1 MTPPV
6 APSPARPLSAR
17 ASELL
22 AQRAAVGAPSG
33 VPRRAD
39 RSRALLSPSQQ
50 RIWLHDQ
57 LEGGAGYVRPVA
69 LRLAGTLDV
78 PALERALGTI
88 IRRHEALHSRLEIG
102 ADGLP
107 LLRIVADSTPA
118 LDVEE
123 LGEPGEASRG
133 SALHPRVL
141 AEAFR
146 PLDLVHEPPIRARLF
161 REGPGAHLLLT
172 VFHHVAFD
180 GWSVAVYL
188 KELTAA
194 YAAAR
199 ADAPDG
205 PGELAVQCGDLVE
218 AAAADPA
225 REDDVAYWQSALRG
239 VEPVLAL
246 PFDRPR
252 RPQQRRDA
260 ERVPLDLP
268 AELVER
274 LRELSR
280 REGVTLF
287 MTVAAALQVVLS
299 RHSGQDDFLIGIPV
313 AGRTRPEMNAL
324 IGCFINTLALRCDL
338 TGAPTF
344 RDLLQRVRR
353 ATTGAFAHQALPFEQ
368 VVRLLDGPY
377 DRQPAGGVQVLLN
390 FRNLPGVAP
399 ALEGLAVEQV
409 DIPPPITLFDLEL
422 DFTDTGSDVRG
433 ALVCPSALF
442 DRVSA
447 ERLAG
452 HFRVVL
458 EAALADPACAATRLP
473 LLTEAERLRLL
484 HPRCG
489 PAGPPVV
496 HACVH
501 HLIAAR
507 AAATPDATAVSGPPG
522 ALTYAQLMARA
533 GTVAAALRSAGVQ
546 RGDLVGLSVDR
557 SPDLI
562 ASMLGV
568 MAAGAAYVPLDPEY
582 PDERLAFMI
591 SDASLR
597 CIVTDRASH
606 GRLAAVAGV
615 PLLGLAGLAVPER
628 AAAWS
633 PGPATADDAAYVI
646 YTSGST
652 GIPKGVVISHRALA
666 AFAVMAIDGF
676 ALTAADRFL
685 QFSTPNFDASVVEIF
700 PTLAA
705 GATVVLRDAAMAES
719 ADGFLAGCVR
729 WGVTVAV
736 PATAFWHELVGT
748 LAAEGKCFPPS
759 LRLMA
764 PGGERM
770 LPERAALWR
779 RVAPHAELDNAYGP
793 TETTV
798 HVTRYRVPAGYDDAA
813 GPVPIGSPVPG
824 ARAYVLDRAGE
835 LAPLGAPGELH
846 IGGPQLADGYL
857 NRPELTAERFV
868 PDPFDPGERLYRT
881 GDLVRWRN
889 DGNLEYLGRLDRQVK
904 VRGFRVEIGE
914 IESALLDSGLV
925 LECVVETRAGEA
937 GDQRLVAYVVPAD
950 AGDTAAGLADL
961 GAQLRRRLPGYMIPM
976 LVPVPAIPR
985 TPNGKLDRASLP
997 APALRADGA
1006 GTCVP
1011 PRSPLEFQ
1019 LVQLWERLLDIR
1031 PIGVR
1036 DDFFALGGHSL
1047 LAIRMVH
1054 ELERTCGQKL
1064 PLSLLFDA
1072 ATIERVAAELI
1083 RASGPAADE
1092 RRQLLNATG
1101 TRPPLIFFHGD
1112 VLGAGLYCRE
1122 VARRLGPDQ
1131 PVYVVGPSRPG
1142 GPATIEAMAAAELEW
1157 VREAARGHYRLAGF
1171 CNGGLVAYEIA
1182 RQLERAGEHAELV
1195 VMIDASPRNV
1205 GLGALEWLLH
1215 ATAAAPGDAG
1225 GNLARRAAT
1234 LRRVADALQRGRI
1247 FWSRRRRDRLRVA
1260 GRKGLELLES
1270 QGRPDPMDDV
1280 AAGSDG
1286 STPELRFVS
1295 RAVNAYVPRPYGGR
1309 VHLVVS
1315 NRVTGGVAEARRWER
1330 CVGSL
1335 VVHDTPVDHQ
1345 AVVTVAAP
1353 DVLHEC
1359 LTRIDAGGRD
1369 DRSSDRHRSDR

>member
-22 AQRAAVGAPSG
+22 AQRAAVGGPSA
-33 VPRRAD
+33 VSRRAD
-39 RSRALLSPSQQ
+39 RSRARLSPSQQ

-69 LRLAGTLDV
+69 LRLRGTLDV
-78 PALERALGTI
+78 AALERALGTV

-102 ADGLP
+102 TDGLP
-107 LLRIVADSTPA
+107 LLRIVADPTPP
-118 LDVEE
+118 LGVEV
-123 LGEPGEASRG
+123 LEAPAGGPHRS
-133 SALHPRVL
+133 SLHPRVL
-141 AEAFR
+141 AEAYR
-146 PLDLVHEPPIRARLF
+146 PFDLANEPPIRARLF
-161 REGPGAHLLLT
+161 REAPDAHLLLT

-188 KELTAA
+188 KELATA

-199 ADAPDG
+199 AGSPAGLD
-205 PGELAVQCGDLVE
+205 ELAIQCGDIVESE
-218 AAAADPA
+218 AASDPA
-225 REDDVAYWQSALRG
+225 REDDIAYWRSALSG

-252 RPQQRRDA
+252 RPHQRRDA

-268 AELVER
+268 AELVGR

-287 MTVAAALQVVLS
+287 MTFAAALEVLLS
-299 RHSGQDDFLIGIPV
+299 RYSGQDDFLIGIPV
-313 AGRTRPEMNAL
+313 AGRTRPEMHAL

-353 ATTGAFAHQALPFEQ
+353 TATGAFAHQALPFEQ
-368 VVRLLDGPY
+368 VVRLVDESH
-377 DRQPAGGVQVLLN
+377 DRQPAGVQVLLN
-390 FRNLPGVAP
+390 FRNHPGAAP

-409 DIPPPITLFDLEL
+409 EVPSPVTLFDLEL
-422 DFTDTGSDVRG
+422 DFTDTGSAIRG
-433 ALVCPSALF
+433 VLVCPAALF
-442 DRVSA
+442 DRMSA

-452 HFRVVL
+452 RFRGVL
-458 EAALADPACAATRLP
+458 EAALADPACSVARLS
-473 LLTEAERLRLL
+473 LLTESEREELL
-484 HPRCG
+484 GGQRG
-489 PAGPPVV
+489 SSVPAPAS
-496 HACVH
+496 ACIH
-501 HLIAAR
+501 SLIAAR
-507 AAATPDATAVSGPPG
+507 AAASPDATAVAGPAG
-522 ALTYAQLMARA
+522 ELTYRQLMARA
-533 GTVAAALRSAGVQ
+533 QAVGVALEGTGVR
-546 RGDLVGLSVDR
+546 RGDRVGLAVDR

-562 ASMLGV
+562 AAMLGV
-568 MAAGAAYVPLDPEY
+568 MMAGAAYVPLDPEY
-582 PDERLAFMI
+582 PAERLAFMI
-591 SDASLR
+591 GDASLG

-606 GRLAAVAGV
+606 ERLSDVAVV
-615 PLLGLAGLAVPER
+615 PLLRLDELPASE
-628 AAAWS
+628 AAAPAS
-633 PGPATADDAAYVI
+633 AGPATADDAAYVI

-652 GIPKGVVISHRALA
+652 GIPKGVVIGHGALC
-666 AFAVMAIDGF
+666 AFARMAIDGF
-676 ALTAADRFL
+676 AITPADRFL
-685 QFSTPNFDASVVEIF
+685 QFSTPNFDASIVEIF

-729 WGVTVAV
+729 WAVTLAV
-736 PATAFWHELVGT
+736 PATAFWHELVAT
-748 LAAEGKCFPPS
+748 LAAEGKHFPPS

-798 HVTRYRVPAGYDDAA
+798 HVTRYRVPADFDESA
-813 GPVPIGSPVPG
+813 GPVPIGVPVPS
-824 ARAYVLDRAGE
+824 ARAYVLDRSGD
-835 LAPLGAPGELH
+835 LSPLGVPGELY
-846 IGGPQLADGYL
+846 IGGPQLAQGYL

-868 PDPFDPGERLYRT
+868 PDPFLPGERLYRT
-881 GDLVRWRN
+881 GDLVRWRT

-914 IESALLDSGLV
+914 IESALLDSNAV
-925 LECVVETRAGEA
+925 LECVVEVRTSEA
-937 GDQRLVAYVVPAD
+937 GDQRLVAYVVPVN
-950 AGDTAAGLADL
+950 AGDVGGSLAQL
-961 GAQLRRRLPGYMIPM
+961 GAHLGGRLPGHMIPL
-976 LVPVPAIPR
+976 LVPVPTIPR
-985 TPNGKLDRASLP
+985 TPNGKLDRAALP

-1006 GTCVP
+1006 DTYVP

-1047 LAIRMVH
+1047 LAIRMAY
-1054 ELERTCGQKL
+1054 ELERTCGHKL
-1064 PLSLLFDA
+1064 PLGLLFDA

-1083 RASGPAADE
+1083 RASGSAADE
-1092 RRQLLNATG
+1092 QRQLLNAEG

-1131 PVYVVGPSRPG
+1131 PVYVVGPSRPR
-1142 GPATIEAMAAAELEW
+1142 GPATIEAMAAAELDW
-1157 VREAARGHYRLAGF
+1157 VRTVALGRYRLAGF

-1182 RQLERAGEHAELV
+1182 RQLEQAGEPAELV

-1205 GLGALEWLLH
+1205 GLGLVGSLLE
-1215 ATAAAPGDAG
+1215 ATAGTPGDDDAV
-1225 GNLARRAAT
+1225 LTRRAAAM
-1234 LRRVADALQRGRI
+1234 RRVADALQRGRI
-1247 FWSRRRRDRLRVA
+1247 FWAKRRRDRLRVA
-1260 GRKGLELLES
+1260 GRKGLELLQS
-1270 QGRPDPMDDV
+1270 QGRCELPGGADE
-1280 AAGSDG
+1280 ADG
-1286 STPELRFVS
+1286 PTPELRFIS
-1295 RAVNAYVPRPYGGR
+1295 RAVNAYVPRSYGGR

-1315 NRVTGGVAEARRWER
+1315 NRVIGGAAEARRWER

-1335 VVHDTPVDHQ
+1335 VLHDTPVDHQ

-1359 LTRIDAGGRD
+1359 LMRLDAGRAD
-1369 DRSSDRHRSDR
+1369 ADQ